1 MTVSFK
7 KLFNS
12 SIISQKRNISLI
24 HTKLRAEDEE
34 KLVDEWFRKRNKT
47 ESIQTQFETK
57 IDKIDQIKPN
67 KHDEP
72 KTRYQKFE
80 KPPVKQPQQN
90 PQIPTRQR
98 LQIMLKQK
106 LSNDEQQR
114 EFRIDQR
121 TNLFVTKASRD
132 LHYRNKLC
140 ESIRNNE
147 PCLVVDMARV
157 GAYRSFDDLKNVGLQ
172 LSNVLALNR
181 FSSRAPFQLHLCN
194 YDYSSE
200 FHAAFSN
207 LFDFDRYLVFHT
219 NKSYMDVFEKERLVY
234 ISMSGRGKLSTFDPN
249 RVYVISAALRD
260 HFQSKAFAQAKKDGI
275 SCQRLPID
283 DYSEYKSY
291 ITALI

>member
-1 MTVSFK
+1 
-7 KLFNS
+7 
-12 SIISQKRNISLI
+12 
-24 HTKLRAEDEE
+24 
-34 KLVDEWFRKRNKT
+34 
-47 ESIQTQFETK
+47 
-57 IDKIDQIKPN
+57 
-67 KHDEP
+67 
-72 KTRYQKFE
+72 
-80 KPPVKQPQQN
+80 
-90 PQIPTRQR
+90 
-98 LQIMLKQK
+98 MLKQK

-132 LHYRNKLC
+132 LFYRNKLS

-147 PCLVVDMARV
+147 PCLVVDMTRV

-181 FSSRAPFQLHLCN
+181 FSSRVPFQLHLCN

-234 ISMSGRGKLSTFDPN
+234 VSMSGRGKLSTFDPN
-249 RVYVISAALRD
+249 RVYVIRAALRD

-283 DYSEYKSY
+283 DYSEYK
-291 ITALI
+291 LF